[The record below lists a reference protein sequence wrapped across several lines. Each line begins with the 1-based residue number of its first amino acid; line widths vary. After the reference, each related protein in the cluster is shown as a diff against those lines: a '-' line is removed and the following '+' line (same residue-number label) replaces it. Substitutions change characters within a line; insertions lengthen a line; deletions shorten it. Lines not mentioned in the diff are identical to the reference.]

1 MQTKYQ
7 KLYDNEKNKEKQ
19 HATPPLPRQKLL
31 RDK

>member
-19 HATPPLPRQKLL
+19 HATPPQKLL

>member
-19 HATPPLPRQKLL
+19 HATPPAKIVKR
-31 RDK
+31 